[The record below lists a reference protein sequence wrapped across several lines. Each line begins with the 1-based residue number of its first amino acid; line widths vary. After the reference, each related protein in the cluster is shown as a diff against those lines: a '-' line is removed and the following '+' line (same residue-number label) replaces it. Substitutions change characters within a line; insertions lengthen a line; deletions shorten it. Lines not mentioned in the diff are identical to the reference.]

1 MPRSQVALQLSPV
14 ALGTIVYFTG
24 GGLLISGVTCIGL
37 LFLRWLFLDER
48 KQVTSRLHILVNP
61 TDALVD
67 VVAVQGLGSAYPH
80 TWMGKKQT
88 RRAWFSHS
96 RPEIKKVMWLKEY
109 LPEGFP
115 AARIMAFEYNSRW
128 LYEADFQG
136 LEEHAFA
143 LLDAL
148 VEQRQHS
155 VRVIPSPSLPLLTN
169 TTVQSPDSVHR
180 P

>member
-1 MPRSQVALQLSPV
+1 MPRLQVVLQLSPV

-24 GGLLISGVTCIGL
+24 GGLYISGVTCICL
-37 LFLRWLFLDER
+37 LFLQLLFLDEE
-48 KQVTSRLHILVNP
+48 KQVTSRLHILVDP

-80 TWMGKKQT
+80 TWVGKERS
-88 RRAWFSHS
+88 RRAWFSRS
-96 RPEIKKVMWLKEY
+96 KPEINKVMWLKEY
-109 LPEGFP
+109 LPKDFP

-136 LEEHAFA
+136 LEEHASA

-155 VRVIPSPSLPLLTN
+155 FS
-169 TTVQSPDSVHR
+169 R
-180 P
+180 PILFIGHSYGGLV